1 MSTFERRIKI
11 LLSLPKAGGYDRK
24 SCDGIFGGRQHDES
38 GYSGV
43 VKTVSRVYG
52 TGEGRRRPDNGRLSV
67 RTETECGATKLAGR
81 SGSERIGKGCKNR
94 AVYFARLR
102 NGCGRRIMT
111 VEKIRE
117 DLKEIR
123 YYYSRKEL
131 FDEGTRC
138 VAPNSIL
145 EKVRRYNDAVKT
157 APPKLYDLYISLYVK
172 NNTQEGLAYDMHYTS
187 VYIYLLNKKLL
198 QFLKETMK
206 EP

>member
-1 MSTFERRIKI
+1 
-11 LLSLPKAGGYDRK
+11 
-24 SCDGIFGGRQHDES
+24 
-38 GYSGV
+38 
-43 VKTVSRVYG
+43 
-52 TGEGRRRPDNGRLSV
+52 
-67 RTETECGATKLAGR
+67 
-81 SGSERIGKGCKNR
+81 
-94 AVYFARLR
+94 
-102 NGCGRRIMT
+102 MT

-172 NNTQEGLAYDMHYTS
+172 NNTQEGLAYDMHYTP

-198 QFLKETMK
+198 LFDDFGCWDEGEYIGAVGKDTIKRMRK
-206 EP
+206 SNGIISGFVI